1 MFDDEFDIENI
12 KDDLRWDQMT
22 LILAIKR
29 PLPAHILM
37 FSSEIDCVCD
47 AFNSEI
53 LTTSSQTGCFNPEAF
68 IILET
73 INLKERKRER
83 ERLLDEVALNFDG
96 TVLRGHSCCGGPAK
110 PHSYLRWFKS
120 GLFIIQFPREPT
132 TLHPYFSY
140 HSTPRQFDW
149 VVGTK

>member
-83 ERLLDEVALNFDG
+83 ERGCLM
-96 TVLRGHSCCGGPAK
+96 R
-110 PHSYLRWFKS
+110 
-120 GLFIIQFPREPT
+120 
-132 TLHPYFSY
+132 
-140 HSTPRQFDW
+140 
-149 VVGTK
+149 